1 MMNAAKIA
9 ALALVALVSLAACK
23 DQEPSQAGAAAP
35 ELGVLDAQGREVRI
49 DARRGQV
56 VLINFWLAECGPCIA
71 EMPALDA
78 FYKENRGRG
87 FELLAVNM
95 GQDAATVENTRRRV
109 EVSFPMLADPLKI
122 ATQRYGVIGA
132 PTSFIVDG
140 DGVVVERIDGP
151 LGAGDLRRKIGRLL

>member
-1 MMNAAKIA
+1 VNAAKFMAA
-9 ALALVALVSLAACK
+9 ALVLLTLAACK
-23 DQEPSQAGAAAP
+23 DQGPSRTGAAAP
-35 ELGVLDAQGREVRI
+35 ELGVLDAQGSEVRM

-95 GQDAATVENTRRRV
+95 GQDAATVGNARRRV

-151 LGAGDLRRKIGRLL
+151 LSARDLQRKIGGLL